1 MIVRIARAAVL
12 AGALA
17 GIFAWG
23 LQMAKTLPLILQAET
38 YEEKDAGH
46 AQSHAPGQAAGHAHA
61 QAVSDKEWEPEDGFE
76 RNAYTLLAT
85 LIASVGFAFMLT
97 GAMALSGR
105 EVDARTGLIWGLA
118 GFAAA
123 YAAPALGLPPE
134 VPGMPAG
141 DVLPR
146 QAWWFAT
153 AAATAGGIA
162 LIAFARGWA
171 WKALALALIVAP
183 HVIGPPGHAAEE
195 SAVPPQLAAEF
206 AVASLV
212 TVGLFW
218 AALGSLAGHF
228 LGRTA
233 RA

>member
-1 MIVRIARAAVL
+1 MIGRIARAAVL

-17 GIFAWG
+17 GLFAWG
-23 LQMAKTLPLILQAET
+23 LQMTKTLPLILQAET
-38 YEEKDAGH
+38 YEEKANGH
-46 AQSHAPGQAAGHAHA
+46 VHAPAGAAGQNQAAAAAHAH
-61 QAVSDKEWEPEDGFE
+61 DGWEPEDGFE

-85 LIASVGFAFMLT
+85 LIAGVGFAFLLT
-97 GAMALSGR
+97 GAMVLSGR
-105 EVDARTGLIWGLA
+105 EVDARTGILWGVA

-134 VPGMPAG
+134 VPGMPG
-141 DVLPR
+141 GEVLPR
-146 QAWWFAT
+146 QAWWIAT
-153 AAATAGGIA
+153 AAVTAGGLA
-162 LIAFARGWA
+162 MIAFGRGWI
-171 WKALALALIVAP
+171 WKALAVALIVAP
-183 HVIGPPGHAAEE
+183 HLIGPPGHPAEE

-218 AALGSLAGHF
+218 VALGSLAGHF
-228 LGRTA
+228 LGRSA